1 MTEPIERT
9 DPSPSPEGLRP
20 TWSRSSRPLPRTV
33 VRPLQAFLE
42 TETSSAVLVL
52 GATLVALAWANSP
65 FSGSYERL
73 WSTNLTVGLGG
84 WIVSYDLRGWVSDG
98 LMTLFFMVVGLEL
111 KRELLTGELHDR
123 RAAFLPIIAAVAGM
137 VVPTAIYLGLTA
149 GSVAA
154 EGYGIAMPTDVVFA
168 LAVLGLA
175 GRAPSGLKAFLLTL
189 AIVDD
194 LGSLLVV
201 AFADK
206 GSVSMLPLV
215 LALAALAAYL
225 LLWRIGVRA
234 VVVFVVVGIVAWAGL
249 GKAGISPT
257 LAGVALGL
265 LTPAVAFQ
273 RPRAVSE
280 EAHRVADQTVDDPQ
294 PPDADAAE
302 WLYLGRLSREAVPP
316 LARAE
321 AFLLPW
327 TGYLLVPLFALAV
340 AGIDLSGSAIADT
353 TAGRLALAILASRV
367 IGKPLG
373 IVLATLVATRLGAP
387 VPSGVRVRHLVGLG
401 FAAGIP
407 FTVSLYIAE
416 ISLPAGL
423 FETATAAILVAAILA
438 GGLGLAVLWL
448 AHRGSCSGT

>member
-1 MTEPIERT
+1 
-9 DPSPSPEGLRP
+9 
-20 TWSRSSRPLPRTV
+20 
-33 VRPLQAFLE
+33 
-42 TETSSAVLVL
+42 
-52 GATLVALAWANSP
+52 
-65 FSGSYERL
+65 
-73 WSTNLTVGLGG
+73 
-84 WIVSYDLRGWVSDG
+84 
-98 LMTLFFMVVGLEL
+98 
-111 KRELLTGELHDR
+111 
-123 RAAFLPIIAAVAGM
+123 
-137 VVPTAIYLGLTA
+137 
-149 GSVAA
+149 
-154 EGYGIAMPTDVVFA
+154 
-168 LAVLGLA
+168 VLGLA